1 MKLQNYNFILWY
13 ILEKTNTRADIL
25 FRKDQMDMTEN
36 NKDVKVFKNE
46 LWTRQVIIEAE
57 IVIIREN

>member
-13 ILEKTNTRADIL
+13 ILEKSNTRADIL

>member
-1 MKLQNYNFILWY
+1 
-13 ILEKTNTRADIL
+13 
-25 FRKDQMDMTEN
+25 MDMTEN